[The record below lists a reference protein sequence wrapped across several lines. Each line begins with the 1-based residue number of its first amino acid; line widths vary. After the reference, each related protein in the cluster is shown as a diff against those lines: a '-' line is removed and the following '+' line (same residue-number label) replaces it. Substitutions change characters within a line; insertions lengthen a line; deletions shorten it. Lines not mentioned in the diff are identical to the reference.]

1 MCNFKIDSSI
11 MLNRL
16 VKRIEEIIMTTLIIL
31 MVIVVSLSVI
41 ELGWILLKDIIS
53 PPVFLLEVNE
63 LLEVFGIFLLVLIGI
78 ELLETLKVYISK
90 KELRAEII
98 LLVAIIAIARK
109 VITLDLKSLPGDSM
123 LGIAAITLSLTA
135 GYYVLKKLHSQ
146 NE

>member
-1 MCNFKIDSSI
+1 

-16 VKRIEEIIMTTLIIL
+16 IKRIETIIMATLIIM

-53 PPVFLLEVNE
+53 PPVFILEVNE
-63 LLEVFGIFLLVLIGI
+63 LLEVFGMFLLVLIGI
-78 ELLETLKVYISK
+78 ELLETLKVYISR

-98 LLVAIIAIARK
+98 ILVSIIAIARK
-109 VITLDLKSLPGDSM
+109 VITLDLKNLEGDSM

-146 NE
+146 DE